1 MESQPKNNNSQ
12 NSIPVRLDVLKDG
25 KVQYSGE
32 FVKDKIVLGRVLS
45 ADLRIDDPRVSRI
58 HALIET
64 KADLVVITD
73 LASSHGTFVNGKKVV
88 EAKLNFGDTL
98 RLGFVEVKF
107 EKGSGKTNPADLPS
121 SDFSSESDATLVEV
135 DRGMIDKMDRRG
147 IDRRQKNAFPEEKR
161 LDERR
166 QGDRRID
173 QRVADRR
180 SEEQAGPVDERRT
193 GQERRVPLEGER
205 RVGDRRRGDRR
216 AFDITSLERRI
227 EDRRTRTSDD
237 DILPEELEKAFDAP
251 DHARELELTV
261 LWGDHILDVS
271 NFSEES
277 EITVG
282 ESPRNDYIIPSQG
295 IPDEFPLVSI
305 HEDGGAQLAFTDKM
319 TGTIRSRDKIF
330 SLSELKEEK
339 FVKRSGTSYS
349 LKLQQDDFAK
359 LAIGN
364 VNFFMLYVQPAPRI
378 KPPPF
383 MEKDPLLI
391 RTTVGSVLVFLLL
404 LIGLSFVPKPVPVTI
419 DQIPE
424 RFQKIVIRK
433 RPVLP
438 SSKDGLIAKGEEAKQ
453 GGSVAGQGGPF
464 IGPEGEAGRKD
475 LPRKEEK
482 AQLILPQ
489 SKPKEVAPPQINT
502 PKPDAKS
509 SQKSQKV
516 VDADRAKKVGLLK
529 AFSQGAASKEAQ
541 NLLGGAGVGPEG
553 PGGFDEFGKA
563 ISGARGKTL
572 EETGGAGGKGLKG
585 VEAGGGGKTVGI
597 DGPSTGGLGRG
608 YYGTGIGEGISGPGR
623 FGQKGEH
630 AISIVSENV
639 QVLSGLSKDII
650 NAVVARHR
658 SEIRACYESALQR
671 NPNLR
676 GKVVMAF
683 TIQANGIV
691 SSAIPKES
699 TIGDAGLEGCITS
712 KIKTWV
718 FPKPDAPAV
727 TEVSA
732 YPFYLNP
739 GGG

>member
-1 MESQPKNNNSQ
+1 METKQNTANS
-12 NSIPVRLDVLKDG
+12 NGIIPVRLDVLKDG
-25 KVQYSGE
+25 QVQYSVE

-45 ADLRIDDPRVSRI
+45 ADLRVDDPRVSRI
-58 HALIET
+58 HALVEM
-64 KADLVVITD
+64 KADSVVITD
-73 LASSHGTFVNGKKVV
+73 LASSHGTFVNGKKIV
-88 EAKLNFGDTL
+88 EAKLNFGDTI
-98 RLGFVEVKF
+98 RLGFVDVKI
-107 EKGSGKTNPADLPS
+107 EKGSGKATAVDVPS
-121 SDFSSESDATLVEV
+121 SDYASESDATQVEM
-135 DRGMIDKMDRRG
+135 DREIVDKMNRRGPDRRHK
-147 IDRRQKNAFPEEKR
+147 DAFPDEKR
-161 LDERR
+161 LEDRR

-173 QRVADRR
+173 QRKGDRR
-180 SEEQAGPVDERRT
+180 QDESAGPVEERRA
-193 GQERRVPLEGER
+193 GEDRRTPLEDER
-205 RVGDRRRGDRR
+205 RVGERRRGDRR
-216 AFDITSLERRI
+216 SFDITSLERRI
-227 EDRRTRTSDD
+227 ADRRTRTSDD
-237 DILPEELEKAFDAP
+237 DILPEELEKAFEAP

-271 NFSEES
+271 NFSEEAQ
-277 EITVG
+277 INVG

-305 HEDGGAQLAFTDKM
+305 HEDGGAQLAFTEKM
-319 TGTIRSRDKIF
+319 TGTVRSRDKIF
-330 SLSELKEEK
+330 SMSDLKEEK
-339 FVKRSGTSYS
+339 FVKRSGEYYT

-364 VNFFMLYVQPAPRI
+364 VNFFMLYVKPAPRI

-404 LIGLSFVPKPVPVTI
+404 LLGLSLVPKPVPVTI
-419 DQIPE
+419 DQMPE
-424 RFQKIVIRK
+424 RFQKIVIKK
-433 RPVLP
+433 RPVIP
-438 SSKDGLIAKGEEAKQ
+438 PSKDGLIAKGEESKQ

-489 SKPKEVAPPQINT
+489 SKPKEAAPPQINP
-502 PKPDAKS
+502 PKANAKP
-509 SQKSQKV
+509 SQQPRKV

-553 PGGFDEFGKA
+553 PGGFDDFGKA

-608 YYGTGIGEGISGPGR
+608 YHGTGIGEGISGPGR

-650 NAVVARHR
+650 NMVVARHR
-658 SEIRACYESALQR
+658 SEIRWCYESALQR
-671 NPNLR
+671 NPSLR

-683 TIQANGIV
+683 TIQANGVV
-691 SSAIPKES
+691 SYAAPKES
-699 TIGDAGLEGCITS
+699 TLGDAGLEGCIAS
-712 KIKTWV
+712 KIKSWI
-718 FPKPDAPAV
+718 FPKPEAPVV

-739 GGG
+739 GGS